1 MSSDCTSMACGPR
14 CNTTTDHMAKRS
26 FIPPIERLRDG
37 FVFNLGEGE
46 RELVTRLLNE
56 LSQLLVG
63 ESDDARLVRIF
74 PPAYHL
80 DSDAQADAEYQR
92 LMREEL
98 VASRL
103 SGIATVNAA
112 LRSTDPVDDEA
123 MNAFVQSINGLRLV
137 LGTMLD
143 VSEDMDPDAIDDDDP
158 LAGEH
163 HLYNFLSW
171 LLDWAVRALGEPV
184 TQADT

>member
-1 MSSDCTSMACGPR
+1 MAR
-14 CNTTTDHMAKRS
+14 KRA
-26 FIPPIERLRDG
+26 FIPPVERVRAG
-37 FVFNLGEGE
+37 YAFNIGPDE
-46 RELVTRLLNE
+46 RQLVTRLLTE
-56 LSQLLVG
+56 LSQLLMG
-63 ESDDARLVRIF
+63 EADDPRLVRIF

-80 DSDAQADAEYQR
+80 ADDADANAEYQR

-103 SGIATVNAA
+103 AGITAVNTALQAA
-112 LRSTDPVDDEA
+112 APLDEET
-123 MNAFVQSINGLRLV
+123 MVAFVQAINGLRLV

-143 VSEDMDPDAIDDDDP
+143 VTEDADPDDVDDDDP
-158 LAGEH
+158 LVGEH

-184 TQADT
+184 KERGRGS

>member
-1 MSSDCTSMACGPR
+1 MAR
-14 CNTTTDHMAKRS
+14 KRA
-26 FIPPIERLRDG
+26 FIPPIERVRDG
-37 FVFNLGEGE
+37 FTFNIGDDE
-46 RELVTRLLNE
+46 RQLVTRLLTE
-56 LSQLLVG
+56 LSQLLMG
-63 ESDDARLVRIF
+63 ESDDPRLVRIF

-80 DSDAQADAEYQR
+80 ADDAEADTEYQR

-103 SGIATVNAA
+103 SGITTVNAA
-112 LRSTDPVDDEA
+112 LQSPDVASEET
-123 MNAFVQSINGLRLV
+123 MIAFVQAINGLRLV

-143 VSEDMDPDAIDDDDP
+143 VSEDQDSDDVDDGDP

-171 LLDWAVRALGEPV
+171 LLDWAVRALSEPV
-184 TQADT
+184 SRPDT